1 MRTTYFTILLLSLQA
16 IAFITRQVDVIYVA
30 VADRSVKLRTPG
42 TDKLMGCEKEKMKKR
57 KLYYSSIIFNTEN
70 SNHLI
75 FQFKGFTV
83 SCTHDFGT
91 SITHIS

>member
-30 VADRSVKLRTPG
+30 VSDRSVKLRTPG
-42 TDKLMGCEKEKMKKR
+42 TDKLMGCEKEKR

-70 SNHLI
+70 SNHFI
-75 FQFKGFTV
+75 FQFKGFT
-83 SCTHDFGT
+83 G
-91 SITHIS
+91 